1 MRSPHAF
8 EPPEPRARSRRPQ
21 APRRCGMRSAL
32 TITLSKSTR
41 PARKVYILLDDGKFD
56 KHGVANTPRP
66 LPGRRSRQSQGAR
79 P

>member
-1 MRSPHAF
+1 
-8 EPPEPRARSRRPQ
+8 
-21 APRRCGMRSAL
+21 MRSAL